1 VMRSPQSPTELFGGM
16 AVFFLVGGV
25 AFCLMSKSVIPL
37 LIVVAAVWTLLGFT
51 NRVERPLGRR

>member
-1 VMRSPQSPTELFGGM
+1 M

-51 NRVERPLGRR
+51 NRVERRLYQR